1 MSRTITKT
9 IYQFDELSDQA
20 KEKARDWWRGL
31 LCYDEWWQSVY
42 EDAEQVHIEI
52 TSFDLDHHEIAGRFT
67 IEPHLVADE
76 IQNNHGE
83 ECETY
88 KTAGAYLQDRD
99 KLVDEWPR
107 DDDGEFENEGDLD
120 DRLDELDA
128 EFLQSILEDYRIML
142 RKELEYQESAENVD
156 EAIRANEYEFYE
168 DGSRI

>member
-1 MSRTITKT
+1 MRQETKT
-9 IYQFDELSDQA
+9 VYLFDELGDRA
-20 KEKARDWWRGL
+20 KEKARDWWRGS
-31 LCYDEWWQSVY
+31 LCYDEWWQPVF

-52 TSFDLDHHEIAGRFT
+52 TSFDLYRCEIAGRFT

-76 IQNNHGE
+76 IQDNHGE

-88 KTAGAYLQDRD
+88 KTAGAYLKDRD
-99 KLVDEWPR
+99 KLIDEWPR

-128 EFLQSILEDYRIML
+128 EFLKNILEDYRIML
-142 RKELEYQESAENVD
+142 REELEYQESDENVD
-156 EAIRANEYEFYE
+156 ERIRINDYEFYE